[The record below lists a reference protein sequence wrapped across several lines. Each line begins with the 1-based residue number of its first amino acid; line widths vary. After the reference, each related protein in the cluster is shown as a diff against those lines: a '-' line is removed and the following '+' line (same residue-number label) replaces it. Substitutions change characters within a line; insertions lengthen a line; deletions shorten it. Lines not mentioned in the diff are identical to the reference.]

1 MATKL
6 LSIEEIMTGV
16 NTASIELE
24 KGAQQTQ
31 ELVKAQV
38 SVSERKQ
45 DIYDQAANDAELV
58 TSTQKLADS

>member
-24 KGAQQTQ
+24 KGARQTQ

-38 SVSERKQ
+38 SASGKEAG
-45 DIYDQAANDAELV
+45 YL
-58 TSTQKLADS
+58 